1 MSSAFPLSR
10 LLCSIVGI
18 ALLAGCG
25 SSDSDQ
31 AERESDPAL
40 TGALEDEIM
49 TDAELSGEAGAA
61 AATADG
67 IELPP
72 EMRSPEAIAAAK
84 QEAAKKA
91 GGTLQSAPQAAI
103 GTAASLVQGAATAA
117 RVAEQSK
124 LASTDCASKVNYS
137 ASWANRLPDALA
149 VYPRGAL
156 QEAAGADEAG
166 CAIVVANFVTPV
178 DARDVIDY
186 YYTRARKAGYGA
198 EYHVDGSEHV
208 LGGKRGAK
216 VYVVSVRKQEN
227 GLTGVDV
234 IASGK

>member
-1 MSSAFPLSR
+1 MSPAVPLSR
-10 LLCSIVGI
+10 LLGSIVGV
-18 ALLAGCG
+18 ALLTACG
-25 SSDSDQ
+25 SSEPDQ

-49 TDAELSGEAGAA
+49 TDVELSGEAGAA

-72 EMRSPEAIAAAK
+72 ELRSPEAIAAAK

-91 GGTLQSAPQAAI
+91 GGTLQSAPQAASGKAGLLI
-103 GTAASLVQGAATAA
+103 EGAATAA

-124 LASTDCASKVNYS
+124 LASTDCAAKVNYS
-137 ASWANRLPDALA
+137 ASWANRLPEALA
-149 VYPRGAL
+149 VYPSGAV

-166 CAIVVANFVTPV
+166 CAIAVVNFVTAV
-178 DARDVIDY
+178 DTRDVIDY

-216 VYVVSVRKQEN
+216 AFVVSARKLEN